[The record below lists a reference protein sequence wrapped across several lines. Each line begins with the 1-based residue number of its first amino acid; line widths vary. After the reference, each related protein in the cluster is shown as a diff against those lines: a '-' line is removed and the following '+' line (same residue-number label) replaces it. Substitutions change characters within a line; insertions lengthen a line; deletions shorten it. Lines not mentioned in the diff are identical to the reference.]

1 LVPAPRELLRN
12 IGLFESLSEHD
23 TKRLANALTEKVFSE
38 GDVILTEGKSG
49 IGFFVIAEGTVTYSV
64 DGKDVG
70 TGGPGDYFGEVALI
84 DGRPRSATVTA
95 ATDATIYG
103 MAVWEFRALTAE
115 NPDIAAALQQA
126 MAKRLSTEN

>member
-1 LVPAPRELLRN
+1 MPAPQELLRN
-12 IGLFESLSEHD
+12 VGLFEGLSEQD
-23 TKRLANALTEKVFSE
+23 TKRLANALTEQVFSE

-64 DGKDVG
+64 DGTDVG
-70 TGGPGDYFGEVALI
+70 SGGPGEYFGEVALI

-95 ATDATIYG
+95 ATDVTVYG

-115 NPDIAAALQQA
+115 KPDIAAALQQV